1 MYRGL
6 PEFCYGT
13 LMVTG
18 ETIIIKRGESGYYN
32 STRQFDADTLNS
44 ELGITKAQKEAM
56 TAGSMFGWDVP
67 ASDPSLYDDD
77 GKVIKEKLQKNY

>member
-13 LMVTG
+13 LLSTG
-18 ETIIIKRGESGYYN
+18 ETIIIKRGESGYYK

-56 TAGSMFGWDVP
+56 MAGSLFGWDIP
-67 ASDPSLYDDD
+67 ASDPNLYDEN
-77 GKVIKEKLQKNY
+77 GKIIREKLREY